1 MRNNSGFK
9 NIVFGIWPIVEALRE
24 AKSFNKI
31 LIQKGNKS
39 EEIGEILRLCRKLEI
54 PIQTVPVQ
62 KLNRI
67 TKKNHQGIIGF
78 TSPIDFLSLEEVIS
92 RIYEE
97 GRYPFLLILDRI
109 TDVRNFGAI
118 CRTAE
123 AAGVDAII
131 FPEKESAMIGPDAI
145 KTSAGA
151 IFNLDFCR
159 EKDLLESVEHIKNS
173 GIKIVS
179 CTEKTDKSYK
189 ELDFKGPIALVMGS
203 EEDGISEEIL
213 KISDIKSSIP
223 MLGKTKSLN
232 VSVACGILLYEIVA
246 SR

>member
-1 MRNNSGFK
+1 MSDLK

-31 LIQKGNKS
+31 LVQKGNKS
-39 EEIGEILRLCRKLEI
+39 EEIGEIIRLCRQLEI

-78 TSPIDFLSLEEVIS
+78 SSPIEFQPIDEIIS

-97 GRYPFLLILDRI
+97 GQDPFILILDRI

-123 AAGVDAII
+123 AAGVQAIV

-151 IFNLDFCR
+151 IFNLQFSR
-159 EKDLLESVEHIKNS
+159 VYDLAKTVNNIKNN
-173 GIKIVS
+173 GIKVVA
-179 CTEKTDKSYK
+179 CTEKTKENYK
-189 ELDFKGPIALVMGS
+189 GQDFEGPIALVMGS
-203 EEDGISEEIL
+203 EENGISDEIL
-213 KISDIKSSIP
+213 EIAHLKVSIP
-223 MLGKTKSLN
+223 MRGKTQSLN
-232 VSVACGILLYEIVA
+232 VSVACGVLLYEIL
-246 SR
+246 SNR